1 MPAPANATASAD
13 VASDVLPGPPHDP
26 LTGAL
31 PPRKRRARPWNR
43 NRPPRTSPP
52 VGQPDTPT
60 LPLVR
65 RPLKD
70 FQLPQALQHEPFR
83 RFWLA
88 QLVALI
94 AMWGQNTAANLVFLS
109 LTSSAFLIGLINI
122 ASAVPMLLLSLV
134 GGVLADRVD
143 RRRIIM
149 STQTGIAMLSL
160 TWAVLVYTDRI
171 EYWHVLVLAILGGTI
186 ASFDLPAGQA
196 FLSQLVRREDMPEAI
211 ALTSASVNATR
222 IFGPALA
229 GVVIGMV
236 GVTIAFVSH
245 TLALLFFAGTIA
257 SLRAVAPAHRVAGRG
272 SGIAALRDGLR
283 YIRHS
288 DELLGLVGV
297 TAIFSFLA
305 VPNLL
310 VLMSLYVTHTLGG
323 GDGWVP
329 AMTSIFGTGSL
340 IAAIV
345 LFRGSRLESVA
356 GQRMRATMG
365 GLALGLLWL
374 AFAPNPWVAVPGVL
388 IAGCS
393 FEMGLIQVQTRVQ
406 QLAPD
411 ELRGRVMSVNGLA
424 FNGVMPFSTL
434 TISTAQQEFG
444 APVVMAVCGV
454 GVALASVWIWR
465 RYTWKAFQS
474 PDLVV
479 GTGGSL

>member
-1 MPAPANATASAD
+1 MPPQPNA
-13 VASDVLPGPPHDP
+13 ASDALPDI
-26 LTGAL
+26 L

-43 NRPPRTSPP
+43 SRPPRTAPP

-65 RPLKD
+65 RLLKD
-70 FQLPQALQHEPFR
+70 FQLPQALQHGPFR
-83 RFWLA
+83 RFWLG

-134 GGVLADRVD
+134 GGVVADRVD

-149 STQTGIAMLSL
+149 STQTALGSLSL
-160 TWAVLVYTDRI
+160 IWAVLVFTDRI
-171 EYWHVLVLAILGGTI
+171 AYWHVLVLAMLGGTI

-196 FLSQLVRREDMPEAI
+196 FLSQLVRREDVPEAI

-229 GVVIGMV
+229 GVVIGLV
-236 GVTIAFVSH
+236 GTTVAFVSH
-245 TLALLFFAGTIA
+245 TLALLVFAVTIA
-257 SLRAVAPAHRVAGRG
+257 SLRTLLAPAHRVGGRG

-283 YIRHS
+283 YIQRS
-288 DELLGLVGV
+288 DELIGLVGI
-297 TAIFSFLA
+297 TAIFSFLG

-329 AMTSIFGTGSL
+329 TMTSVFGTGSL
-340 IAAIV
+340 VAAII
-345 LFRGSRLESVA
+345 LFRGSRLEVVA
-356 GQRMRATMG
+356 GKRMRATMA
-365 GLALGLLWL
+365 GLAVGLMWL
-374 AFAPNPWVAVPGVL
+374 ALAPNSWAAVPGVL
-388 IAGCS
+388 LAGCS
-393 FEMGLIQVQTRVQ
+393 FEMGLVQVQTRVQ

-411 ELRGRVMSVNGLA
+411 DLRGRVMSVNGLA

-434 TISTAQQEFG
+434 TISTAQQELG
-444 APVVMAVCGV
+444 APIVLAICGV
-454 GVALASVWIWR
+454 GVALASTWIWR
-465 RYTWKAFQS
+465 RYAWKAFLA
-474 PDLVV
+474 PEPVV
-479 GTGGSL
+479 AAGPGF

>member
-1 MPAPANATASAD
+1 MPAPIDAPEAPSD
-13 VASDVLPGPPHDP
+13 VSFPAQPGVLPG
-26 LTGAL
+26 AL
-31 PPRKRRARPWNR
+31 PLRRRRARPWNR
-43 NRPPRTSPP
+43 SRPPRTAPP

-70 FQLPQALQHEPFR
+70 FRLPEALQHAPFR

-134 GGVLADRVD
+134 GGVLADRFD

-149 STQTGIAMLSL
+149 TTQTAIASLSMV
-160 TWAVLVYTDRI
+160 WAGLVFTDHI
-171 EYWHVLVLAILGGTI
+171 QYWHVLVLATIGGTVV
-186 ASFDLPAGQA
+186 SFDLPAGQA

-229 GVVIGMV
+229 GVVIGIV
-236 GVTIAFVSH
+236 GTTIAFVSH
-245 TLALLFFAGTIA
+245 SLALLLFVGAIA
-257 SLRAVAPAHRVAGRG
+257 SLRTMIAPAHRVGGRG

-288 DELLGLVGV
+288 DEMIGLVGV

-323 GDGWVP
+323 GDSWVP

-345 LFRGSRLESVA
+345 LFRGSRLETVA
-356 GQRMRATMG
+356 ATRMRATMA
-365 GLALGLLWL
+365 GLAVGLVWL
-374 AFAPNPWVAVPGVL
+374 AIAPNPWVAVPGVL
-388 IAGCS
+388 CAGCS
-393 FEMGLIQVQTRVQ
+393 FEMGLIQIQTRVQ

-411 ELRGRVMSVNGLA
+411 DLRGRVMSVNGLA

-434 TISTAQQEFG
+434 TISTAQQELG
-444 APVVMAVCGV
+444 APVVLAVCGA
-454 GVALASVWIWR
+454 GVALASAWIWR
-465 RYTWKAFQS
+465 RYTWKAFL
-474 PDLVV
+474 PPEPIVA
-479 GTGGSL
+479 TGAPL

>member
-1 MPAPANATASAD
+1 MPASTQSNAAD
-13 VASDVLPGPPHDP
+13 ARPDVLSD
-26 LTGAL
+26 AL
-31 PPRKRRARPWNR
+31 PQRKRRARPWNR
-43 NRPPRTSPP
+43 YRPPRTAPP

-70 FQLPQALQHEPFR
+70 FQLPQALQHGPFR
-83 RFWLA
+83 RFWLG

-134 GGVLADRVD
+134 GGVVADRVD

-160 TWAVLVYTDRI
+160 TWAVLVFTDRI
-171 EYWHVLVLAILGGTI
+171 EYWHVLVLAMLGGTI

-229 GVVIGMV
+229 GVVIGLV
-236 GVTIAFVSH
+236 GTTVAFVSH
-245 TLALLFFAGTIA
+245 TMALLIFAATIA
-257 SLRAVAPAHRVAGRG
+257 SLRMLVAPAHRVGSRG

-288 DELLGLVGV
+288 DEMIGLVGV

-329 AMTSIFGTGSL
+329 AMTSVFGTGSL

-345 LFRGSRLESVA
+345 LFKGSRLEIVA
-356 GQRMRATMG
+356 AQRMRLTMG
-365 GLALGLLWL
+365 GLAVGLMWL
-374 AFAPNPWVAVPGVL
+374 ALAPSPWLAVPGVL
-388 IAGCS
+388 LAGCS

-411 ELRGRVMSVNGLA
+411 DLRGRVMSVNGLA

-434 TISTAQQEFG
+434 TISMAQQEFG
-444 APVVMAVCGV
+444 APVVLAVCAV
-454 GVALASVWIWR
+454 GVAVASTWIWR
-465 RYTWKAFQS
+465 RYTWKAFQA
-474 PDLVV
+474 PEPIVAV
-479 GTGGSL
+479 GAAL